1 MSCATN
7 RRLFEKARITGL
19 NWPKAKAIMRDEQ
32 IGTARLTSG
41 WGFVPLQSQGGKFAM
56 CAILY
61 IDENLFVWLL
71 AKPAMHNTGKK

>member
-1 MSCATN
+1 
-7 RRLFEKARITGL
+7 
-19 NWPKAKAIMRDEQ
+19 MRDEQ